1 MTWIEHMLQ
10 MDNSA
15 MCCTDVGTERKT
27 QQRKTQR
34 SMAQDSRERTNG
46 NGLPFLVRG
55 KPGGGWQSVLVEDV
69 TFLAPLSIWRSI
81 TDDLLSINIPPSKPN
96 LGKG

>member
-1 MTWIEHMLQ
+1 MLQ

-27 QQRKTQR
+27 EQRKTQR

-55 KPGGGWQSVLVEDV
+55 KPGGGW
-69 TFLAPLSIWRSI
+69 
-81 TDDLLSINIPPSKPN
+81 
-96 LGKG
+96 